1 MTVASYPLTR
11 FNLSVCV
18 VADRF
23 EPFVGAVLARD
34 FQRDVREPAVGLR
47 PVPVLDAR
55 GDDRHAAGNESL
67 RGYPPLFLVPAAA
80 GGADKDLPAALI
92 GVMYVLCVA
101 ASRFERD
108 VEQGELALFNVG

>member
-1 MTVASYPLTR
+1 MPGTFSAMCENQLSACAPCQCLT
-11 FNLSVCV
+11 
-18 VADRF
+18 
-23 EPFVGAVLARD
+23 
-34 FQRDVREPAVGLR
+34 PAGMIATL
-47 PVPVLDAR
+47 PGTSLC
-55 GDDRHAAGNESL
+55 AGT
-67 RGYPPLFLVPAAA
+67 PLFLVPAAA